1 MFTGSHYV
9 MEIRPP
15 QLISEVSDTKK
26 VNASGDFELVCES
39 DKPIFWSYPQ
49 LTFSPEEVKC
59 ELLI

>member
-1 MFTGSHYV
+1 M